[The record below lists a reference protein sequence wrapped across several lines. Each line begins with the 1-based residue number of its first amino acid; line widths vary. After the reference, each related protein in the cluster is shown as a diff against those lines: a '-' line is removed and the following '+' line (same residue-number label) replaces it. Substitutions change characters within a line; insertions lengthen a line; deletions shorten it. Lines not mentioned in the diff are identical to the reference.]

1 MEFGE
6 WLKGEIVDGDK
17 DGKDDQIRKQVIK
30 ILPNNMDKMVL
41 GGTVFGQTRPATEET
56 TSTLRRKTQM
66 KARRQWKIRNTK

>member
-41 GGTVFGQTRPATEET
+41 GGTVFGQTRLATEET